1 MGRNIVK
8 SVLPPG
14 SYYFSGDEAVA
25 EGAIAARCG
34 YCAGYPIT
42 PATETLE
49 RLSVRFG
56 EVGAAFLQMEDEI
69 ASICS
74 CIGASW
80 AGAKAMTI
88 TSGPGFSLM
97 QEAIGYAV
105 FTETPLV
112 IVDAQRSGPSTG
124 QATRVGSGDI
134 MQAKWGSHGDYLP
147 IALSPWSVQELY
159 DQTIDAFNL
168 AERFRVPVFVMAE
181 EATAHLHEK
190 IEVGAEVELY
200 NREKKPGAPPFGTE
214 EEDGVPPMPAFGD
227 GEKLL
232 ITGSTHDEW
241 GVRKI
246 THPDIHQRLVTRLHK
261 KILNRS
267 QEIIQHDDY
276 YLDDAQVAVVC
287 YGFTARSALFAVEQ
301 LRGEGKKVGVLR
313 LKTLWPFADELIKE
327 ISARV
332 SKIFIPEMNMGQV
345 AGEVRKYAA
354 CDVLSY
360 GQVNGEI
367 IHPNTIMEQLR
378 RLV

>member
-80 AGAKAMTI
+80 VGAKAMTI

-301 LRGEGKKVGVLR
+301 LRGEGKKVGVPR

>member
-80 AGAKAMTI
+80 VGAKAMTI

-354 CDVLSY
+354 CDVIPY